1 MNPKIS
7 FYKGQIYFGRF
18 TPFTEMSDLAIGRI
32 YGERSEHCRL
42 FDRYKSLVFMS
53 SFMS

>member
-7 FYKGQIYFGRF
+7 FYRGQIYFGRF

-32 YGERSEHCRL
+32 YGERSEHCSVVRYY
-42 FDRYKSLVFMS
+42 FD
-53 SFMS
+53 